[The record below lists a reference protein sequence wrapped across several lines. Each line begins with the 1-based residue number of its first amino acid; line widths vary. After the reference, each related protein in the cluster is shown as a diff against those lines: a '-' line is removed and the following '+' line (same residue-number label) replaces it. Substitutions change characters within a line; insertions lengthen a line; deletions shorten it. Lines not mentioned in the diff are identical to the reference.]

1 VLSCILPRSTLVGF
15 VFTILA
21 CITAINRQHAKIEF
35 LTIWSS
41 LKVTH
46 MFVFKDTQ
54 PSDIKNIYSL
64 AIPYASLA
72 IGVVLH

>member
-15 VFTILA
+15 IFTILA

-35 LTIWSS
+35 LTIWGS

-46 MFVFKDTQ
+46 MFDFKDTQ